1 MATKSKASS
10 TETPKTSVKAAAGG
24 QTAAKKAAAKKTGVE
39 KPAAPTSKKTAAKP
53 PAAKKP
59 VGAKKAAPEATV
71 TRGVVR
77 REVSEDQR
85 RHYIEV
91 AAYYIAERRGFV
103 GGSPEE
109 DWKAAEAEID
119 RLLAEGKLNG

>member
-1 MATKSKASS
+1 MATK
-10 TETPKTSVKAAAGG
+10 PKTRTNTSETTAVKTAEATA
-24 QTAAKKAAAKKTGVE
+24 TAAKKTAPKKPAAKQPAAKKTVE
-39 KPAAPTSKKTAAKP
+39 
-53 PAAKKP
+53 
-59 VGAKKAAPEATV
+59 AKKATGPKKATPKASV

-109 DWKAAEAEID
+109 DWQAAEAEID